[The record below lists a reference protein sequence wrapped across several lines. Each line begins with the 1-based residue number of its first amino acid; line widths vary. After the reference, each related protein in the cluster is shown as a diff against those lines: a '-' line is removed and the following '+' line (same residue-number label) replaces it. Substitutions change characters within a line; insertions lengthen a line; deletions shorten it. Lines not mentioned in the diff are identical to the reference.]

1 MNDYTNKKEHLGQI
15 IQHYAKKDIVVAFSG
30 GVDSCLLLKLSCEA
44 AKETG
49 RKVYGVTVQTKL
61 HPAGEIEEAEKMCRE
76 IGAKHMV
83 IQIDEL
89 KEAGILDNPVE
100 RCYLCKRYLF
110 SKALEQA
117 AILQADVVIEGT
129 NEDDLH
135 VYRPG
140 IRALRELGI
149 VSPLALAGI
158 TKAEVRKMA
167 AEWNLRAAGKPSVPC
182 LATRFPYGTAL
193 TYEKMRL
200 VEKGEA
206 YLKTFGFNNVRIRVH
221 GNIARLEVDEGE
233 FTKVMLYKSEII
245 SYLKELGYVYITL
258 DLEGFRSGSMDTGL
272 YTVEIFG

>member
-1 MNDYTNKKEHLGQI
+1 MNDYINKKIYLEQMMGQ
-15 IQHYAKKDIVVAFSG
+15 YAQKDIVVAFSG
-30 GVDSCLLLKLSCEA
+30 GVDSCLLLKLSCKA
-44 AKETG
+44 AEETG
-49 RKVYGVTVQTKL
+49 RKVYGITVQTKL
-61 HPAGEIEEAEKMCRE
+61 HPAGELKEAENMCRE
-76 IGAKHMV
+76 IGAKHV
-83 IQIDEL
+83 AIHIDEL
-89 KEAGILDNPVE
+89 KDAGILDNPVE

-110 SKALEQA
+110 LKVLEQA
-117 AILQADVVIEGT
+117 AILQTDVVIEGT

-149 VSPLALAGI
+149 VSPLAQAGMA
-158 TKAEVRKMA
+158 KAEVRRMA

-233 FTKVMLYKSEII
+233 FAKVMQYKSEII
-245 SYLKELGYVYITL
+245 SYLKELGYIYITL

-272 YTVEIFG
+272 VPLMM

>member
-1 MNDYTNKKEHLGQI
+1 MKDYTNKKIYLEQMMGQ
-15 IQHYAKKDIVVAFSG
+15 YAQKDIVVAFSG
-30 GVDSCLLLKLSCEA
+30 GVDSCLLLKLSCKA
-44 AKETG
+44 AEETG
-49 RKVYGVTVQTKL
+49 RKVYGITVQTKL
-61 HPAGEIEEAEKMCRE
+61 HPTGELKEAENMCRE

-83 IQIDEL
+83 IHIDEL

-110 SKALEQA
+110 SKVLEQA
-117 AILQADVVIEGT
+117 AILQTDVVIEGT

-149 VSPLALAGI
+149 VSPLAQAGM

-167 AEWNLRAAGKPSVPC
+167 AEWKLRAAGKPSVPC

-206 YLKTFGFNNVRIRVH
+206 YLKNFGFNNVRIRVH
-221 GNIARLEVDEGE
+221 GEIARLEVDEGE
-233 FTKVMLYKSEII
+233 FAKVMQYKNEII
-245 SYLKELGYVYITL
+245 SYLKELGYIYITL

-272 YTVEIFG
+272 VPSMM

>member
-1 MNDYTNKKEHLGQI
+1 MKDYTNKKIYLEQMMGQ
-15 IQHYAKKDIVVAFSG
+15 YAQKDIVVAFSG
-30 GVDSCLLLKLSCEA
+30 GVDSCLLLKLSCKA
-44 AKETG
+44 AEETG
-49 RKVYGVTVQTKL
+49 RKVYGITVQTKL
-61 HPAGEIEEAEKMCRE
+61 HPTGELKEAENMCRE

-83 IQIDEL
+83 IHIDEL

-110 SKALEQA
+110 SKLLEQA
-117 AILQADVVIEGT
+117 AILQTDVVIEGT

-149 VSPLALAGI
+149 VSPLAQAGM

-167 AEWNLRAAGKPSVPC
+167 AEWKLRAAGKPSVPC

-206 YLKTFGFNNVRIRVH
+206 YLKNFGFNNVRIRVH
-221 GNIARLEVDEGE
+221 GEIARLEVDEGE
-233 FTKVMLYKSEII
+233 FAKVMQYKNEII
-245 SYLKELGYVYITL
+245 SYLKELGYIYITL

-272 YTVEIFG
+272 VPSMM

>member
-1 MNDYTNKKEHLGQI
+1 MKDYTNKKIYLEQMMGQ
-15 IQHYAKKDIVVAFSG
+15 YAQKDIVVAFSG
-30 GVDSCLLLKLSCEA
+30 GVDSCLLLKLSCKA
-44 AKETG
+44 AEETG
-49 RKVYGVTVQTKL
+49 RKVYGITVQTKL
-61 HPAGEIEEAEKMCRE
+61 HPTGELKDAENMCRE

-83 IQIDEL
+83 IHIDEL

-110 SKALEQA
+110 SKVLEQA
-117 AILQADVVIEGT
+117 AILQTDVVIEGT

-149 VSPLALAGI
+149 VSPLAQAGM

-167 AEWNLRAAGKPSVPC
+167 AEWKLRAAGKPSVPC

-206 YLKTFGFNNVRIRVH
+206 YLKNFGFNNVRIRVH
-221 GNIARLEVDEGE
+221 GEIARLEVDEGE
-233 FTKVMLYKSEII
+233 FVKVMQYKNEII
-245 SYLKELGYVYITL
+245 SYLKELGYIYITL

-272 YTVEIFG
+272 VPSMM